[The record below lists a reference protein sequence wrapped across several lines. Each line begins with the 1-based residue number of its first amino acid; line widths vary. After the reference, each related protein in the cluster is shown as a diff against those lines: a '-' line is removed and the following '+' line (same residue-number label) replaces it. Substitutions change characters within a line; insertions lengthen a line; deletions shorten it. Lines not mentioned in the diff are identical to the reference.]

1 MYSPTLAEIRTLL
14 DTIDLRAPMGP
25 RDYFLIVFD
34 YHTGLRVSELV
45 SLNVSQVAEQG
56 VPRHELFLPAA
67 VTKNRQSRIV
77 PLNELA
83 RKAISKLLA
92 FNQARGVS
100 VLPDAPLFQTK
111 HHQRLTA
118 RTVQWMMADLRAKAG
133 LDVPVTPH
141 SLRHA
146 CLKTVL
152 ERSHDIRA
160 VQKIGGQKR
169 LSSVEVYTEPDREQV
184 ARAAATLA
192 HPTEHAC
199 PTCGAVC

>member
-1 MYSPTLAEIRTLL
+1 
-14 DTIDLRAPMGP
+14 MGP
-25 RDYFLIVFD
+25 RDYFLMVFD

-56 VPRHELFLPAA
+56 IPRHELFLPAA

-92 FNQARGVS
+92 FNQARGFS
-100 VLPDAPLFQTK
+100 VAPDPPLFQTK
-111 HHQRLTA
+111 HHQRLTD

-146 CLKTVL
+146 CLKTAL
-152 ERSHDIRA
+152 QRSGNIRA
-160 VQKIGGQKR
+160 VQKLAGHKR
-169 LSSVEVYTEPDREQV
+169 LTSTEIYTEPDREQV
-184 ARAAATLA
+184 AQAAATLA
-192 HPTEHAC
+192 QPTEHAFC
-199 PTCGAVC
+199 PTCDQVAG